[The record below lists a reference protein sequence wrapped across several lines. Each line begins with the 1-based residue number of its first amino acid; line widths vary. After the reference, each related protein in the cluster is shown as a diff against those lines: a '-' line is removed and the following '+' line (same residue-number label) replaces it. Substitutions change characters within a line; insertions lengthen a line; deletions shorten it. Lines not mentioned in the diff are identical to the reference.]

1 MLNQINR
8 ILLLGTII
16 IYVVVFKFLIL
27 PLLSGVQSTHT
38 IQQELVQLQQHR
50 ITQLSRLS
58 FFEQLQTKWGTKLQL
73 SKENLL
79 PFLLTKLEEEKLN
92 LLDFKEERR
101 PQALEITRFKIE
113 LQGGTFNTL
122 CLLNALEHSFPFAT
136 IHDLH
141 MVRKTRDRVV
151 SVHTYF
157 YIQQ

>member
-16 IYVVVFKFLIL
+16 IYVVVFKFLFV

-58 FFEQLQTKWGTKLQL
+58 FFEQLQNKWGTKLQL

-79 PFLLTKLEEEKLN
+79 PFILTK
-92 LLDFKEERR
+92 KEE
-101 PQALEITRFKIE
+101 
-113 LQGGTFNTL
+113 
-122 CLLNALEHSFPFAT
+122 
-136 IHDLH
+136 
-141 MVRKTRDRVV
+141 
-151 SVHTYF
+151 
-157 YIQQ
+157 